1 MPFLPLVVRA
11 KHCGAFRIHLVFSD
25 NVEATVDFG
34 RWLQGP
40 IFEALKEPRYF
51 ARFFIDGGSVAWPN
65 GADIA
70 PETLYDAAVAE
81 ASARQLHATAV
92 SEAKA
97 VYKARQKRRRE

>member
-70 PETLYDAAVAE
+70 PGDAIRRG
-81 ASARQLHATAV
+81 SGRGICQATARDRG
-92 SEAKA
+92 E
-97 VYKARQKRRRE
+97 